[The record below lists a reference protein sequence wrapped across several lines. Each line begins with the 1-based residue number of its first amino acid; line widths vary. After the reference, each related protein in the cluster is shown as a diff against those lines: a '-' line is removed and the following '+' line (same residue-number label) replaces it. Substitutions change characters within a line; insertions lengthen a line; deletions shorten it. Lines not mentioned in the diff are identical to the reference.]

1 MIQRLI
7 TDHEESTFVSLHT
20 SLRDR
25 LRPWHALLLAVFLVG
40 AGRSIATSNI
50 GAAGIAA
57 PDALLPVVEGLLYV
71 VVFQFTVGNVWGYAV
86 EYRNAGGR
94 WRDPPFLAPFV
105 VTAVAAIATFV
116 VTRDPWA
123 AAGIA
128 FWTFVLCAAM
138 LAVAMHVL
146 AGYRA
151 AGEQPS
157 VE

>member
-1 MIQRLI
+1 M
-7 TDHEESTFVSLHT
+7 SLHT

-25 LRPWHALLLAVFLVG
+25 LRPWHALMLAVFLVG
-40 AGRSIATSNI
+40 AARSIAASDI
-50 GAAGIAA
+50 GVAGIAP
-57 PDALLPVVEGLLYV
+57 PDVLRPVVEGLLYV

-128 FWTFVLCAAM
+128 FWTFVLCAAV
-138 LAVAMHVL
+138 LAVVVEVF

-151 AGEQPS
+151 AGEQS
-157 VE
+157 RVE